1 MFLIKCGKKSR
12 LAWFKT
18 SSPHVSHQHR
28 NFGVSCILDSP
39 IDGGFL
45 NLGLKQ
51 DAEFKQIFKGDKY
64 GEGFWWFKQGGMNF
78 WMWPTK
84 HGDCDSI

>member
-1 MFLIKCGKKSR
+1 MFPINI
-12 LAWFKT
+12 A
-18 SSPHVSHQHR
+18 
-28 NFGVSCILDSP
+28 ILGYPVFWTTHWP
-39 IDGGFL
+39 INGGFL

-51 DAEFKQIFKGDKY
+51 DTEFKQIFKGDKY